1 MTNSTTDSST
11 QPHNP
16 DRVIRE
22 EVIVEASV
30 DAAWEAWTS
39 EEGIKTFFAP
49 ACNVDLRID
58 GLYEI
63 LFTPDAEPGQ
73 RGAEGM
79 RIMAFQPKKMLAFTW
94 NAPHDLPNVRD
105 QLTHIVIRLSELPEG
120 RIRVTIAHD
129 GWGEGEEWDR
139 AFAYFVRAWKDVVL
153 PRLKYRF
160 STGPVDWSNPPR
172 VSSKLGEKAG

>member
-1 MTNSTTDSST
+1 
-11 QPHNP
+11 
-16 DRVIRE
+16 
-22 EVIVEASV
+22 VEASV
-30 DAAWEAWTS
+30 DAVWEAWTS

-49 ACNVDLRID
+49 ACNVDLRVD

-63 LFTPDAEPGQ
+63 LFNPDAEPGQ

-105 QLTHIVIRLSELPEG
+105 QLTHVVIRLFELPEG
-120 RIRVTIAHD
+120 RTRVTLAHD
-129 GWGEGEEWDR
+129 GWGEGEEWDK

-160 STGPVDWSNPPR
+160 SIGPVDWNSPPTN
-172 VSSKLGEKAG
+172 V

>member
-1 MTNSTTDSST
+1 MSNNTADAST
-11 QPHNP
+11 QVHNL
-16 DRVIRE
+16 DRIIRG

-30 DAAWEAWTS
+30 DAVWEAWTT
-39 EEGIKTFFAP
+39 EEGTRTFFAP

-63 LFTPDAEPGQ
+63 LFNPEAEPGQ

-94 NAPHDLPNVRD
+94 NAPSDLPNVRK
-105 QLTHIVIRLSELPEG
+105 QLTHVVIRFMELPNG
-120 RIRVTIAHD
+120 RSRLTLTHD
-129 GWGEGEEWDR
+129 GWGEGEEWDK
-139 AFAYFVRAWKDVVL
+139 AFVYFTRAWKDVVL

-160 STGPVDWSNPPR
+160 SVGPVDWENPPKTD
-172 VSSKLGEKAG
+172 SE

>member
-1 MTNSTTDSST
+1 MTNNTTDSST

-16 DRVIRE
+16 DRVIRG

-30 DAAWEAWTS
+30 DAVWEAWTS

-49 ACNVDLRID
+49 ACNVDLRVD

-105 QLTHIVIRLSELPEG
+105 QVTHVVIRLFELPEG
-120 RIRVTIAHD
+120 RTRVTLAHD
-129 GWGEGEEWDR
+129 GWGEGEEWDK

-153 PRLKYRF
+153 PHLKYRF
-160 STGPVDWSNPPR
+160 SVGPVDWESPPKTD
-172 VSSKLGEKAG
+172 SE